1 MSLDPERIRC
11 LKALIAAYQQ
21 EHDFDSDNNVES
33 TYEMIAQVKY
43 LLLDLEGGKS
53 ESVPDTLP
61 W

>member
-1 MSLDPERIRC
+1 MPLDPERIGW
-11 LKALIAAYQQ
+11 LKTLLAQYQQ
-21 EHDFDSDNNVES
+21 EHDFDNDPDPTA